1 MEIQTNSKQLQTV
14 SDTVEENKKEMKGV
28 KAEIQQIQ
36 EGKVQKQ
43 KLEIT
48 LKHKQELVEQ
58 LVQPTNGIFH
68 ETRMLEY
75 REKRREATKALAAL
89 MTKMAEE
96 QGKGMIQ
103 AMEKEMLYL
112 QQFHLTQVYSEN
124 SSQLA
129 SLRSELGEQ
138 EAALLP
144 EEVKLEQWKNRL
156 RISKDNESHGPA

>member
-1 MEIQTNSKQLQTV
+1 
-14 SDTVEENKKEMKGV
+14 MKGV

-58 LVQPTNGIFH
+58 LVQPTNAIFH

-96 QGKGMIQ
+96 
-103 AMEKEMLYL
+103 
-112 QQFHLTQVYSEN
+112 
-124 SSQLA
+124 
-129 SLRSELGEQ
+129 
-138 EAALLP
+138 
-144 EEVKLEQWKNRL
+144 
-156 RISKDNESHGPA
+156 